1 MMGVNITVENYFYM
15 AKISDFINIGIQIRC
30 YDYGRFCYRRY
41 GISRVMWF
49 FYIITLLNVIFELL
63 NILLLLCKRTRSPIN
78 LILGKVKK
86 KNV

>member
-1 MMGVNITVENYFYM
+1 MKVGNYFYM
-15 AKISDFINIGIQIRC
+15 TKISDFINIGVQIRC
-30 YDYGRFCYRRY
+30 YDYGRFCHSDSWVKP
-41 GISRVMWF
+41 IMWF